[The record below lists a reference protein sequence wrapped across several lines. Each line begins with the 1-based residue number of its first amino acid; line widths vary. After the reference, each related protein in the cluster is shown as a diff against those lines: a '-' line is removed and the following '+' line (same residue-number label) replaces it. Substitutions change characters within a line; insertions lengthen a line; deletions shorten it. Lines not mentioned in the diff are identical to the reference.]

1 MKRKE
6 LQEEREEWRRREFR
20 RAILSATE
28 KVIVA
33 KGYSALTMD
42 DVAREAQFSKA
53 TLYHYF
59 RSKGELLL
67 EILGHFFEEID
78 QEVQRIGRLRVSG
91 REKLRRGIR
100 FYLRFTE
107 EKENISR
114 MLMVDRSFMEKVNV
128 FISAESQLTSE
139 SDRRFITN
147 VRAKRKDILDG
158 VSKIL
163 KEGMASGEFR
173 KMDVSTA
180 AIYLES
186 LLQGYSHVR
195 LWPDS
200 RCSAKEAAEII
211 QEFFFQGIE
220 NKDGPAKG
228 ASR

>member
-173 KMDVSTA
+173 KMDVSAA